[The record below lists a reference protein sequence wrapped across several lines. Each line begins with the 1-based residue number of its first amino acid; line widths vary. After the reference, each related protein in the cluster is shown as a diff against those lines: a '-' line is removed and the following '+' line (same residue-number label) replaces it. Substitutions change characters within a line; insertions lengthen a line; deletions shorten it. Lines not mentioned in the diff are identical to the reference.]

1 MNSTDR
7 LWNTSQLPGYAS
19 GALRVGKWK
28 LLVGPQSQASWYG
41 HFTPNASA
49 CGPNASS
56 PPSHLG
62 GGKCPDIST
71 KACQSQPCLFDM
83 LADKTE
89 HEDKAASEPEALAQ
103 LLARW
108 AEISREY
115 HPPPNPNLEEAE
127 YCAAITAN
135 KGFVAPWHHA

>member
-1 MNSTDR
+1 M
-7 LWNTSQLPGYAS
+7 LV
-19 GALRVGKWK
+19 RVGPTPASHPVIW
-28 LLVGPQSQASWYG
+28 VGA
-41 HFTPNASA
+41 N
-49 CGPNASS
+49 
-56 PPSHLG
+56 
-62 GGKCPDIST
+62 KCPDIST

-83 LADKTE
+83 FADKTE
-89 HEDKAASEPEALAQ
+89 NEDKAASELEALAQ